1 MHFLAKSPDRVSSV
15 FLFILSIYRWNDFFH
30 GGILVDMLFK
40 TNELCNQ
47 VFKLC
52 RCFCRRHQEKDIIQ
66 IAFLRDDIVIPK
78 IICQYDPG
86 NTKIF
91 ILPVFHIDSRSHQL
105 QFHRINKILTLR
117 ISLERMPLSSRL
129 KGKVG
134 NIIGHILRVAIFPLA
149 AMNNRRHNRA
159 KIFTMTD
166 DRFSCFNGVDYTFMP
181 KQLSALPFL
190 HLCIHIK

>member
-1 MHFLAKSPDRVSSV
+1 
-15 FLFILSIYRWNDFFH
+15 
-30 GGILVDMLFK
+30 MLFK

-117 ISLERMPLSSRL
+117 ISLKEC
-129 KGKVG
+129 
-134 NIIGHILRVAIFPLA
+134 HFPPGSK
-149 AMNNRRHNRA
+149 A
-159 KIFTMTD
+159 K
-166 DRFSCFNGVDYTFMP
+166 
-181 KQLSALPFL
+181 
-190 HLCIHIK
+190 